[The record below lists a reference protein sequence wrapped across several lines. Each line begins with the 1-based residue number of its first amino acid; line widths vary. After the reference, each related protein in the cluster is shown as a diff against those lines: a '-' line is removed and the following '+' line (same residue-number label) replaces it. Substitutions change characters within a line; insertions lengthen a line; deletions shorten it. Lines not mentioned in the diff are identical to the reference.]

1 LSGRHEPS
9 SSASFWFSL
18 STTVLRAALVVAGI
32 VVGVFVLSKA
42 FPTGSAEPSPVGE
55 GGETE
60 ASPTETPDGGGGG
73 GDGGNGGGGGGQ
85 PQAQES
91 PQVQGVQVSVL
102 NGTGIDGLAACT
114 ADRRLGPLDYQVAEA
129 DIGDA
134 SREYDVTTISYARDF
149 EADAEYIRDELFPD
163 AELQRVGGGAIT
175 DVSIALGPEAATGE
189 CESP

>member
-9 SSASFWFSL
+9 SSATFWFSL
-18 STTVLRAALVVAGI
+18 STAILRAALVVAGI

-42 FPTGSAEPSPVGE
+42 FPTGSAEPPPVGG
-55 GGETE
+55 GGETTE
-60 ASPTETPDGGGGG
+60 SPTQTPTGG
-73 GDGGNGGGGGGQ
+73 GDGGNGGGGQ
-85 PQAQES
+85 PQPQGS
-91 PQVQGVQVSVL
+91 PQVQGVQVAVL

-114 ADRRLGPLDYQVAEA
+114 ADRRLGSLDYQVNEE
-129 DIGDA
+129 DVGDA
-134 SREYDVTTISYARDF
+134 SREYEVTTISYARDF

-175 DVSIALGPEAATGE
+175 DISIALGPDAAAGE